1 MKKIRIGLVGCGTI
15 AHIMHLPGIETMR
28 EMGLVELVA
37 VCDVFEEKARAA
49 AERYGAGASYGDLDR
64 MLAEAD
70 FDLLVNNT
78 PIPQHFEV
86 TMAALRAGR
95 HVYTQKPMTT
105 TVEEATRLIEEAR
118 ERRLLLAVAPEHPV
132 RPSIR
137 RLAELV
143 ADGAIGKVTF
153 ARVQSSHDGPE
164 KHDVPRD
171 STWFYKPGSSP
182 ILDMGVHGLSQIT
195 AIVGPVRRLVCV
207 SGRSQE
213 TRITTRGAF
222 KGKRIDVEID
232 DNSLLM
238 LDFGD
243 ARFAM
248 LDATYCVPAS
258 KGPRTEIHGTEGTL
272 TALGGSTRGEPTT
285 VSVPSVP
292 WSSMRGESVAGT
304 QLVASR

>member
-1 MKKIRIGLVGCGTI
+1 MNKVRIGLVGTGTI

-49 AERYGAGASYGDLDR
+49 AERYGAGASYGDLER

-78 PIPQHFEV
+78 PIPQHFAV

-105 TVEEATRLIEEAR
+105 TVAEATSLIEEAQA
-118 ERRLLLAVAPEHPV
+118 RRLLLASAPEHPV
-132 RPSIR
+132 RPIVR
-137 RLAELV
+137 RLAGLV

-195 AIVGPVRRLVCV
+195 AIVGPVRRIACL

-213 TRITTRGAF
+213 TRITTKGSF
-222 KGKRIDVEID
+222 KGKTIDV
-232 DNSLLM
+232 
-238 LDFGD
+238 
-243 ARFAM
+243 
-248 LDATYCVPAS
+248 
-258 KGPRTEIHGTEGTL
+258 
-272 TALGGSTRGEPTT
+272 
-285 VSVPSVP
+285 
-292 WSSMRGESVAGT
+292 
-304 QLVASR
+304 